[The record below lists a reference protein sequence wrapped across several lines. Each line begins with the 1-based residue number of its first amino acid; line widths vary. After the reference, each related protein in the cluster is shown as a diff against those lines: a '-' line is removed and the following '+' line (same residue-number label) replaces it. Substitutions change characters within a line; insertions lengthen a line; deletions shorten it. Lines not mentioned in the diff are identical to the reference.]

1 MGLSVIAPTSTTK
14 ITIFADVRSQSPD
27 HPAEPIIDVLK
38 NITRHLAGFLAI
50 GISCFVTSAAQP
62 ANFIRLPRLNL
73 APNGYDTVGH
83 KNALRIAE
91 ETQNII
97 EKAVDPASYLLGP
110 NDMLTVAITGPQP
123 LSVDVAVSPD
133 LKVLVPAVPAID
145 VRGCT
150 LLEGQ
155 KKIATAVKNVYRS
168 QSVDVLLK
176 KIKLFKVS
184 VYGAVRKPIVVSAS
198 SSDRV
203 SEVIDRAGG
212 LMFNASTRRIT
223 IDREGG
229 EKIAVDLLRFFTDG
243 LESANPYVYCGDK
256 ISIPYITDE
265 ECVTVK
271 GSVKQEG
278 AYEFLP
284 GDSLFNH
291 LAFAQGLTVVGM
303 ADSIEVSR
311 YEESG
316 LRIFSIIIDTR
327 TGRGNIPMRLG
338 DKVYVR
344 ERTGVYRKSEVA
356 VAGGVAHPGSYSINP
371 KTDRLSDLITRA
383 GGYTEDAQPETGLL
397 FRRKDFTWYDRELD
411 RLSKMKPENMNEY
424 ETRYYRTKSSENMGL
439 VSVDFEKI
447 FASEDPDSNP
457 LLVHLDSVYVPRSTN
472 YVTLIGRVGKPGRVP
487 FKGTSTYLDYIRSA
501 GGFGLRADE
510 EEVLIQKVS
519 GELHRAIDYSSRLDP
534 GDNILVPERSD
545 VRFIDVFTKALAI
558 TAQLATIVGVV
569 IGVVFAYRK

>member
-1 MGLSVIAPTSTTK
+1 M
-14 ITIFADVRSQSPD
+14 
-27 HPAEPIIDVLK
+27 
-38 NITRHLAGFLAI
+38 
-50 GISCFVTSAAQP
+50 
-62 ANFIRLPRLNL
+62 NL

-83 KNALRIAE
+83 KNAIRIAE
-91 ETQNII
+91 ETQNIV
-97 EKAVDPASYLLGP
+97 EKAVDPAVYLLGP
-110 NDMLTVAITGPQP
+110 NDVLTVAITGPQP
-123 LSVDVAVSPD
+123 LSMDIIVSPD

-145 VRGCT
+145 VKGCT
-150 LLEGQ
+150 LLDGQ
-155 KKIATAVKNVYRS
+155 KKIAESVKRVYRS

-184 VYGAVRKPIVVSAS
+184 VYGAVRKPIIVSAS

-212 LMFNASTRRIT
+212 MMFNASTRRIS
-223 IDREGG
+223 IEREGG
-229 EKIAVDLLRFFTDG
+229 TTIPVDLLRYFTDG
-243 LESANPYVYCGDK
+243 KESANPYVYCGDK
-256 ISIPYITDE
+256 IYIPYVTDE
-265 ECVTVK
+265 ECVSVK

-278 AYEFLP
+278 LYEYLS
-284 GDSLFNH
+284 GDSLFTH
-291 LAFAQGLTVVGM
+291 LSFAQGLTVTGM
-303 ADSIEVSR
+303 PDSVEVSR

-316 LRIFSIIIDTR
+316 IRTFSVIVDTR
-327 TGRGNIPMRLG
+327 SGQGNIPLKLG
-338 DKVYVR
+338 DKIYVR
-344 ERTGVYRKSEVA
+344 ERTGMLRKYEA
-356 VAGGVAHPGSYSINP
+356 AIAGGVAHPGLYSINP
-371 KTDRLSDLITRA
+371 KTDRLSDLIMRA

-447 FASEDPDSNP
+447 FSLNDTDANP

-472 YVTLIGRVGKPGRVP
+472 YVTLIGRVVKPGRVP
-487 FKGTSTYLDYIRSA
+487 FKNTSTYLDYIKSA
-501 GGFGLRADE
+501 GGFGLRADD

-534 GDNILVPERSD
+534 GDNILVPEKSD
-545 VRFIDVFTKALAI
+545 VRFIDVFTKALGI

-569 IGVVFAYRK
+569 IGVVFAYRN